1 LHGQSYSSSC
11 FLCITVNNLSN
22 QHHIKTNFLLAYP
35 VMISML
41 GQVMTGVADS
51 VMVGWIGALP
61 LAASSFA
68 NIFFTLPL
76 FFGVGVSYAITP
88 LVAEA
93 HGAKNT
99 NGIIETLR
107 NGLLINMLTGI
118 ALVALIFAI
127 EPTLYM
133 MSQPP
138 EVVTLAIP
146 YLKIVGLSIIP
157 TMLFQTFRQ
166 FAEGLHKTRMAMVIV
181 IVSNLLNIALNYVL
195 IYGVYGFPE
204 MGLNGAGLATLI
216 SRIVMGVWMAAYIYY
231 GKDFRAY
238 RAAFPFQR
246 ASDPLHGE
254 QGAGGAGGYSKSLIN
269 KMLHIGVPAGTQF
282 LFEAGAFGF
291 SAVMMGWIGTTA
303 LAAHQIAINLA
314 TISYMTTSGL
324 GAAATIRV
332 AHFLGQ
338 RDIPTLRRVGFL
350 MIAMAAVIMA
360 AWAILFITGKHFL
373 PELYIRDAAV
383 LQMAAPLMIIA
394 GFFQLSDG
402 MQVVCAGALRGLQDV
417 KIPSILIFVAYWI
430 IALPLGY
437 WLAFPL
443 GYGANGIWIGLLIGL
458 TITATLMIV
467 RFNLLSKKI

>member
-1 LHGQSYSSSC
+1 MTSLQTYRAD
-11 FLCITVNNLSN
+11 V
-22 QHHIKTNFLLAYP
+22 KANFLLAYP

-51 VMVGWIGALP
+51 IMVGWIGATP

-93 HGAKNT
+93 HGANNPKA
-99 NGIIETLR
+99 IIETLR

-118 ALVALIFAI
+118 VLVILVFAI
-127 EPTLYM
+127 EPTLHM

-146 YLKIVGLSIIP
+146 YLKIVVISIIP

-195 IYGVYGFPE
+195 IYGKFGFPE

-216 SRIVMGVWMAAYIYY
+216 ARIVMGVWMMAYVYY
-231 GKDFRAY
+231 AKFFRPY
-238 RAAFPFQR
+238 RAGF
-246 ASDPLHGE
+246 SLGN
-254 QGAGGAGGYSKSLIN
+254 YSKQLIN
-269 KMLHIGVPAGTQF
+269 KMLHIGIPAGTQF
-282 LFEAGAFGF
+282 IFEAGAFGF

-338 RDIPTLRRVGFL
+338 GDIKTMRRVGFV
-350 MIAMAAVIMA
+350 MIAMAAFLMA
-360 AWAILFITGKHFL
+360 LWGILFITGKRFL
-373 PELYIRDAAV
+373 PELYIQDEAV
-383 LQMAAPLMIIA
+383 LAMAAPLMIIA
-394 GFFQLSDG
+394 GFFQMSDG
-402 MQVVCAGALRGLQDV
+402 MQVVCAGALRGLKDV
-417 KIPSILIFVAYWI
+417 KVPSVLIFVAYWV

-437 WLAFPL
+437 WLSFPL
-443 GYGANGIWIGLLIGL
+443 KMGANGIWIGLLIGL
-458 TITATLMIV
+458 TVTATLMII
-467 RFNLLSKKI
+467 RFNILSKKLNSKPE

>member
-1 LHGQSYSSSC
+1 
-11 FLCITVNNLSN
+11 VNNLYK
-22 QHHIKTNFLLAYP
+22 QDIRTNFLLAYP

-51 VMVGWIGALP
+51 VMVGWIGATP

-93 HGAKNT
+93 HGAKNIK
-99 NGIIETLR
+99 GIIDTLR
-107 NGLLINMLTGI
+107 NGFLINMLMGV
-118 ALVALIFAI
+118 ALVVLIFAI
-127 EPTLYM
+127 EPTLYR

-146 YLKIVGLSIIP
+146 YLKIVGFSIMP

-216 SRIVMGVWMAAYIYY
+216 SRIVMGVWMALYVYY
-231 GKDFRAY
+231 GKFFREY
-238 RAAFPFQR
+238 RSAFDVQKLLRPGR
-246 ASDPLHGE
+246 PGSWT
-254 QGAGGAGGYSKSLIN
+254 LIN

-282 LFEAGAFGF
+282 LFEAGAFGL

-314 TISYMTTSGL
+314 TISYMTTSGM

-338 RDIPTLRRVGFL
+338 RDIPTLRRVAFL
-350 MIAMAAVIMA
+350 MIAMAAAIMT
-360 AWAILFITGKHFL
+360 AWGILFIAGKHFL
-373 PELYIRDAAV
+373 PALYIRDAAV

-417 KIPSILIFVAYWI
+417 KVPSLLIFVAYWI

-458 TITATLMIV
+458 TVTAALMII
-467 RFNLLSKKI
+467 RFNALSRKVLI

>member
-1 LHGQSYSSSC
+1 M
-11 FLCITVNNLSN
+11 TTLSLYRSD
-22 QHHIKTNFLLAYP
+22 IKTNFLLAYP

-99 NGIIETLR
+99 QGIIETLR
-107 NGLLINMLTGI
+107 NGFLINMLLGVG
-118 ALVALIFAI
+118 LVVFIFSI
-127 EPTLYM
+127 EPLLYHM
-133 MSQPP
+133 AQPP
-138 EVVTLAIP
+138 EVVALAIP
-146 YLKIVGLSIIP
+146 YLKIVGLSLVP

-166 FAEGLHKTRMAMVIV
+166 FAEGLSRTRMAMVIV
-181 IVSNLLNIALNYVL
+181 IVSNLINIALNYVL
-195 IYGVYGFPE
+195 IYGKFGFPE

-216 SRIVMGVWMAAYIYY
+216 ARSIMGVWMAAYVYY
-231 GKDFRAY
+231 GKHFKEY
-238 RAAFPFQR
+238 RAAFIISKLLPQ
-246 ASDPLHGE
+246 
-254 QGAGGAGGYSKSLIN
+254 QGPGRWGLIN
-269 KMLHIGVPAGTQF
+269 KMLHIGIPAGTQF
-282 LFEAGAFGF
+282 LFEVGAFGF
-291 SAVMMGWIGTTA
+291 SAVMMGWIGTNT

-332 AHFLGQ
+332 AHFLGK
-338 RDIPTLRRVGFL
+338 RDFVTLRRVAFL
-350 MIAMAAVIMA
+350 MIGMALAIMA
-360 AWAILFITGKHFL
+360 AWAILFIVGKNFL
-373 PELYIRDAAV
+373 PELYIQDEAV
-383 LQMAAPLMIIA
+383 LKIAAPLMIIA

-417 KIPSILIFVAYWI
+417 KVPSLLIFVAYWV

-443 GYGANGIWIGLLIGL
+443 GYGAIGIWVGLLVGL
-458 TITATLMIV
+458 SLSAMAMIV
-467 RFNLLSKKI
+467 RFNILATIPKGEN